1 MSRRERQHRRASHH
15 KGGASRVIFVFL
27 GLLVTGAIIAG
38 IVAVGW
44 VINVA
49 NSAPSLDTRK
59 PIELGATSRVY
70 AADGTRLG
78 FINANILRTPVTS
91 NQIPDI
97 LREATVAI
105 EDRRFYEHQGVDFEG
120 IVRAAVKN
128 LESKKDIQGG
138 STLTMQLV
146 RNLYTGERARN
157 GVAGYKRKIREA
169 KLAQELE
176 DRHPGRPGKLWI
188 VNKYVNSVPYGTVGG
203 QTAVGIQAA
212 ARIFFDKPASRL
224 TLREAALLAGLP
236 QAPSDYNPFLDKGAA
251 TSRRNDV
258 LQRMADQ
265 GYITQAT
272 ADKTKTMSLG
282 VKHNRYYT
290 AKREGY
296 VFDYVKQYLIDKY
309 GLDTVRRGGLRV
321 DTTIDLHLQ
330 KLARKALDGNLGA
343 PDRAGAIVT
352 IDPATGYVRTMA
364 SSSRYGDSK
373 YNLAAQGHRQAGS
386 TFKVMVLMDAL
397 RRGVDPNRTSYVSR
411 PLQRGWLP
419 TAPDYEVHTFGRTYG
434 GSMNLVTAT
443 LKSDNTVYAQLDADL
458 GPDTVAQT
466 AHDMGITS
474 PLHGYPAEGLGGLTN
489 GVSPLE
495 MARAY
500 ATIANGGYRVKPIV
514 VRRSTFPDGHVDVLG
529 KPTKTKVFD
538 GRRDLRGDADPR
550 EERAGRHRDEGPDRL
565 PGGRQDRHVDN
576 FTDAWFVGFTPRLV
590 TSVWVGYPKDPV
602 SLGSQRAGRQRSPRR
617 SGATYMKTARGKFC
631 GDVPQAEGAVLRPA
645 VLRQVLAHR
654 RQGHRQRSAGR
665 PVQRQRQRPGH
676 RAAGR
681 PVQRQRQ
688 RQRPGHR
695 QGRRRHPVPARRL
708 LGAAA
713 AGAEH
718 PAAARDRLA
727 GGDAAGRAGRDH
739 SAYTRLILLG
749 TVPRGM
755 AKEEKVEFEGEVI
768 EALPNAMFRV
778 KLDND
783 HVVLGHVA
791 GKMRR
796 FRIRILPGDR
806 VRVELSPYDLDRAR
820 IVYRHR

>member
-1 MSRRERQHRRASHH
+1 MSRRERQRRKRRNEA
-15 KGGASRVIFVFL
+15 GPSRLIFLTL
-27 GLLVTGAIIAG
+27 GLIVTGVAIAG
-38 IVAVGW
+38 IAAVAW

-78 FINANILRTPVTS
+78 FINANILRTPVHS
-91 NQIPDI
+91 AEIPDI
-97 LREATVAI
+97 VREATVAI

-128 LESKKDIQGG
+128 VESKKDIQGG

-212 ARIFFDKPASRL
+212 ARIFFDKPAARL

-236 QAPSDYNPFLDKGAA
+236 QAPSNYNPFLDKGAA
-251 TSRRNDV
+251 TARRNDV

-265 GYITQAT
+265 HYITQAT
-272 ADKTKTMSLG
+272 ADRTKAMSLG

-330 KLARKALDGNLGA
+330 KLARRAMDGNLGA
-343 PDRAGAIVT
+343 ADRAGAIVT
-352 IDPATGYVRTMA
+352 IDPATGYVRAMA

-373 YNLAAQGHRQAGS
+373 FNLAAQGHRQAGS

-397 RRGVDPNRTSYVSR
+397 RRGVDPNRTTYVSR
-411 PLQRGWLP
+411 HLSPGWLP
-419 TAPDYEVHTFGRTYG
+419 AAPSYEVQTYSHSYG
-434 GSMNLVTAT
+434 GSMNLVKAT
-443 LKSDNTVYAQLDADL
+443 LQSDNSVYAQLDADL
-458 GPDTVAQT
+458 GAESVAKT
-466 AHDMGITS
+466 ARDMGITS
-474 PLHGYPAEGLGGLTN
+474 PLHGYPAEGLGGLTD

-514 VRRSTFPDGHVDVLG
+514 VRKVTFPDQHVDNLG
-529 KPTKTKVFD
+529 KPSRHKVFD
-538 GRRDLRGDADPR
+538 DGVAYEATKILVKNVQGGTGTAAQIGCPA
-550 EERAGRHRDEGPDRL
+550 AGKTGT
-565 PGGRQDRHVDN
+565 VDDY
-576 FTDAWFVGFTPRLV
+576 TDAWFVGFTPRLV
-590 TSVWVGYPKDPV
+590 TSVWVGHPKDPYP
-602 SLGSQRAGRQRSPRR
+602 LGPGAAGGVVAAPIWGR
-617 SGATYMKTARGKFC
+617 YMKSAHGKFC
-631 GDVPQAEGAVLRPA
+631 GDFAKPKVPFSPQPFFGKYSRTGAKDSKPDNRQPGGPDQQGVQPGGNGQGNNGKDGGGTQYPPDAYEAPPQQAPNTS
-645 VLRQVLAHR
+645 Q
-654 RQGHRQRSAGR
+654 
-665 PVQRQRQRPGH
+665 P
-676 RAAGR
+676 
-681 PVQRQRQ
+681 
-688 RQRPGHR
+688 
-695 QGRRRHPVPARRL
+695 
-708 LGAAA
+708 
-713 AGAEH
+713 
-718 PAAARDRLA
+718 PAATPPAA
-727 GGDAAGRAGRDH
+727 TPPAAQGGATAP
-739 SAYTRLILLG
+739 S
-749 TVPRGM
+749 
-755 AKEEKVEFEGEVI
+755 
-768 EALPNAMFRV
+768 
-778 KLDND
+778 
-783 HVVLGHVA
+783 
-791 GKMRR
+791 
-796 FRIRILPGDR
+796 PG
-806 VRVELSPYDLDRAR
+806 
-820 IVYRHR
+820 